1 MHAVIDIGS
10 NTIRLNIYKVFEK
23 NFTKILTNKS
33 YAGLANYVENGRLTM
48 AGIQKAVSVLYS
60 FKKIIDNLDIK
71 QTLVLQLHLSEIS
84 ITPMKLKQWLKNF
97 LE

>member
-48 AGIQKAVSVLYS
+48 AGIQSCKC
-60 FKKIIDNLDIK
+60 FI
-71 QTLVLQLHLSEIS
+71 
-84 ITPMKLKQWLKNF
+84 F
-97 LE
+97 F